1 MVSDPGCGW
10 SVLMDPVGDVVD
22 ELRVDVAGHGIF
34 LDRAGPRRFL
44 GRLLDNP
51 ADAADASQE
60 TYMRMVAA
68 LSRTSIEHPSALLF
82 RIATNVALRM
92 RNRGRLERTLFAATC
107 EAELAEI
114 ADGYALPERQAIAR
128 QELRRLADAIDELP
142 PRCRE
147 VFLLSRLDGLANGE
161 IALRLGISRNMV
173 EKHIIKALLHCRRS
187 RLELF

>member
-1 MVSDPGCGW
+1 M
-10 SVLMDPVGDVVD
+10 GDGTD
-22 ELRVDVAGHGIF
+22 LVAGGA
-34 LDRAGPRRFL
+34 AGVSIDALYRHEGLKLRRFL
-44 GRLLDNP
+44 LRLLDNP

-60 TYMRMVAA
+60 TYLRMVAA
-68 LSRTSIEHPSALLF
+68 LSRTGIEHPSALLF

>member
-1 MVSDPGCGW
+1 MSDGAGVMTGGAAGVSIDALYRHEG
-10 SVLMDPVGDVVD
+10 LK
-22 ELRVDVAGHGIF
+22 L
-34 LDRAGPRRFL
+34 RRFL

-92 RNRGRLERTLFAATC
+92 RNRGRLERTLFAAKC
-107 EAELAEI
+107 EAELAEVV
-114 ADGYALPERQAIAR
+114 DGYALPERQAIAR
-128 QELRRLADAIDELP
+128 QELRRLAGLIDALP

-147 VFLLSRLDGLANGE
+147 VFLLSRLDGLPNGE
-161 IALRLGISRNMV
+161 IAVRLGISRNMV
-173 EKHIIKALLHCRRS
+173 EKHIIKALLQCRRS
-187 RLELF
+187 RLDLF

>member
-1 MVSDPGCGW
+1 MTGGSAGVSIDALYRHEG
-10 SVLMDPVGDVVD
+10 LK
-22 ELRVDVAGHGIF
+22 L
-34 LDRAGPRRFL
+34 RRFL

-92 RNRGRLERTLFAATC
+92 RNRGRLERTLFAAKC
-107 EAELAEI
+107 EAELAEV

-128 QELRRLADAIDELP
+128 QELRRLAGVIDALP

-147 VFLLSRLDGLANGE
+147 VFLLSRLDGLPNGE

-173 EKHIIKALLHCRRS
+173 EKHIIKALLQCRRS
-187 RLELF
+187 RLDLF